1 MGFSLIPKEVQFF
14 DLFDKQAAVIN
25 NAAKCFKELATGGN
39 FDDAGVERM
48 KDIEH
53 QCDEITH
60 DIIDKLNRC
69 FITPFDREDIYEL
82 AHELDDLVDMLYSV
96 SKRMRLYKVGGIRP
110 ELVKFSELIEQ
121 SVGCLGKALNGL
133 RNSKHHKPILVCCIE
148 INRLE
153 NEGDH
158 LRDHV
163 IGELFEKEK
172 DAMTVIKLKEIFE
185 GVETCLDIIED
196 TGNIIESILVKNA

>member
-1 MGFSLIPKEVQFF
+1 MEFSLIPKEIQFF
-14 DLFDKQAAVIN
+14 DLFDKQSAVIK
-25 NAAKCFKELATGGN
+25 NAAKCFKDLAISGT
-39 FDDAGVERM
+39 FDDAGIERM

-96 SKRMRLYKVGGIRP
+96 SKRMRLYKVSGVRP
-110 ELVKFSELIEQ
+110 EMVKFAELIEQ
-121 SVGCLGKALNGL
+121 SANCLGKALNGL

-172 DAMTVIKLKEIFE
+172 DVMTVIKLKEIFE

>member
-14 DLFDKQAAVIN
+14 DLFDKQAAVITS
-25 NAAKCFKELATGGN
+25 AAVCFRELASKGH
-39 FDDAGVERM
+39 FDDEGIERM

-69 FITPFDREDIYEL
+69 FITPFDREDIYRL
-82 AHELDDLVDMLYSV
+82 AHEVDDLVDMLYSV
-96 SKRMRLYKVGGIRP
+96 SKRVRLYKINSISP
-110 ELVKFSELIEQ
+110 DLVKFAELIEQ
-121 SVGCLGKALNGL
+121 SVRCLAKAIGGL
-133 RNSKHHKPILVCCIE
+133 RKSKHQKPILVCCIE

-158 LRDHV
+158 FRDHV
-163 IGELFEKEK
+163 IGNLFQ
-172 DAMTVIKLKEIFE
+172 DGADPMSVIKWKEIYE
-185 GVETCLDIIED
+185 GVETCLDICED
-196 TGNIIESILVKNA
+196 TGNVIESILVKNA

>member
-1 MGFSLIPKEVQFF
+1 MGFSLLPKEVQFF
-14 DLFDKQAAVIN
+14 DLFDKQAEVIKS
-25 NAAKCFKELATGGN
+25 AAKCFKELAVTGN
-39 FDDAGVERM
+39 YDDPGIERM

-53 QCDEITH
+53 QGDEITH

-96 SKRMRLYKVGGIRP
+96 AKRMRLYKINGVHPDMVR
-110 ELVKFSELIEQ
+110 FSELIEQ
-121 SVGCLGKALNGL
+121 SVNCLGKALNGL

-163 IGELFEKEK
+163 IGNLFENET
-172 DAMTVIKLKEIFE
+172 DAMMVLKWKEIFE
-185 GVETCLDIIED
+185 GVETCLDISED
-196 TGNIIESILVKNA
+196 VGNIIESILVKNA

>member
-25 NAAKCFKELATGGN
+25 IAAKGFKELAVSGT
-39 FDDAGVERM
+39 FDDAGIERM

-82 AHELDDLVDMLYSV
+82 ALELDDLVDMLYSV
-96 SKRMRLYKVGGIRP
+96 AKRMRLYKINGIHPDMVR
-110 ELVKFSELIEQ
+110 FSELIEQ
-121 SVGCLGKALNGL
+121 SVGCLGKALNCL
-133 RNSKHHKPILVCCIE
+133 RNNKHHKPILVCCIE

-163 IGELFEKEK
+163 IGNLFENER
-172 DAMTVIKLKEIFE
+172 DAMAVMKWKEVFE
-185 GVETCLDIIED
+185 GVETCLDICED
-196 TGNIIESILVKNA
+196 ISNIIESILVKNA

>member
-14 DLFDKQAAVIN
+14 DLFDKQAEVIN
-25 NAAKCFKELATGGN
+25 IAAAAFKDLAANGK
-39 FDDAGVERM
+39 FDDAGIERM

-60 DIIDKLNRC
+60 DIIDKLNRS

-96 SKRMRLYKVGGIRP
+96 SKRMRLYKLNGVNP
-110 ELVKFSELIEQ
+110 DLLKFAELIES
-121 SVGCLGKALNGL
+121 SVRCLGKALGGL
-133 RNSKHHKPILVCCIE
+133 RHSKHHRPILVSCIE

-153 NEGDH
+153 NDGDH
-158 LRDHV
+158 LRDQV
-163 IGELFEKEK
+163 IGKLFDDGG
-172 DAMTVIKLKEIFE
+172 DAMQVIKWKEIFE
-185 GVETCLDIIED
+185 GVETCLDICED
-196 TGNIIESILVKNA
+196 ISNVIESILVKNA

>member
-25 NAAKCFKELATGGN
+25 IAAKSFKELAVSGT
-39 FDDAGVERM
+39 FDDAGIERM

-69 FITPFDREDIYEL
+69 FITPFDREDIYKL
-82 AHELDDLVDMLYSV
+82 ALELDDLVDMLYSV
-96 SKRMRLYKVGGIRP
+96 AKRMRLYKINGVHPDMI
-110 ELVKFSELIEQ
+110 KFSELIEQ
-121 SVGCLGKALNGL
+121 AVGCLGKALNSL

-163 IGELFEKEK
+163 IGDLFENES
-172 DAMTVIKLKEIFE
+172 DAMAVMKWKEIFE
-185 GVETCLDIIED
+185 GVETCLDISED
-196 TGNIIESILVKNA
+196 ISNIIESILVKNA

>member
-1 MGFSLIPKEVQFF
+1 MGFSLLPKEVQFF
-14 DLFDKQAAVIN
+14 DLFDMQAAVIN
-25 NAAKCFKELATGGN
+25 SAAKCFKELATKGT
-39 FDDAGVERM
+39 FDDAGIEKM

-96 SKRMRLYKVGGIRP
+96 SKRMRLYKVNSVHP
-110 ELVKFSELIEQ
+110 EMVKFADLIEQ
-121 SVGCLGKALNGL
+121 SVNCLGKALNGL
-133 RNSKHHKPILVCCIE
+133 RNNKHHKPILVCCIE

-163 IGELFEKEK
+163 IGNLFEKEQ
-172 DAMTVIKLKEIFE
+172 DAMTVIKWKEIFE
-185 GVETCLDIIED
+185 GAETCLDICED
-196 TGNIIESILVKNA
+196 VSNVIESILVKNA